1 MCAKTIYQYTPEI
14 ERCLIPPGSID
25 EHLDFP
31 AIYGNTRPV
40 EIEIGTGKGRFILAE
55 SLQRPDTNFLGIE
68 RSKKWLRV
76 ALLRATR
83 RPRPNC
89 RFLCLDADLVVKLL
103 VIPHSIQAYHVYFPD
118 PWPKDRHHKRRLF
131 NPRFIEKM
139 ALSLVPGGR
148 LHFKTDHVEYFTEAH
163 ELIRASGF
171 FQTIEES
178 VSREAVQD
186 IEDASEA
193 ATHYEIKFRR
203 EARDIHSALYQALP
217 PAGFLE

>member
-1 MCAKTIYQYTPEI
+1 MCAKTIYEYTSEM
-14 ERCLIPPGSID
+14 ERYLIPPGSID

-31 AIYGNTRPV
+31 AVYGNSHPV

-68 RSKKWLRV
+68 RSKKWLRI
-76 ALLRATR
+76 ALLRAGR
-83 RPRPNC
+83 KPRPNC

-103 VIPHSIQAYHVYFPD
+103 LPLHSIQACHVYFPD

-148 LHFKTDHVEYFTEAH
+148 LHFKTDHAEYFTEAH
-163 ELIRASGF
+163 ELIRSSGLF
-171 FQTIEES
+171 RVDAES
-178 VSREAVQD
+178 VSREA
-186 IEDASEA
+186 IHGPGDAGEA
-193 ATHYEIKFRR
+193 ATHYEIKFRK
-203 EARDIHSALYQALP
+203 EARDIFSARYQAIP
-217 PAGFLE
+217 PAVF